1 MKLTLWAGN
10 TLSLDGTHVGS
21 VSQRAEGTRV
31 CLADGAALA
40 LPENRYALS
49 TDNGA
54 GAYPGKRQF
63 NVDLIMA
70 LGKAG
75 WLKEKGKLNR

>member
-21 VSQRAEGTRV
+21 VFQRAEGTRV
-31 CLADGAALA
+31 CLANGAALA
-40 LPENRYALS
+40 LPENRYVLS
-49 TDNGA
+49 MQDDY
-54 GAYPGKRQF
+54 GAYPGRRQF
-63 NVDLIMA
+63 SVDVIMA

-75 WLKEKGKLNR
+75 WLKEKGKLN